1 MSALTQPLN
10 TFIDEQIK
18 KGAVS
23 SPAEAE
29 QAILS
34 EVAGRAL
41 ERKISRAQEQVKNG
55 QYFEAN
61 DDFINELL
69 FDARSRNTSVN

>member
-1 MSALTQPLN
+1 MIALTQPLN

-18 KGAVS
+18 KGVVS

-29 QAILS
+29 QVIVS

-41 ERKISRAQEQVKNG
+41 ERKLARAQEQVKNG
-55 QYFEAN
+55 QCFEAN
-61 DDFINELL
+61 DNFINELL
-69 FDARSRNTSVN
+69 FDARSRITSVN

>member
-18 KGAVS
+18 SGAVS

-29 QAILS
+29 QVILS

-41 ERKISRAQEQVKNG
+41 ERKLAHAQEQVKNG
-55 QYFEAN
+55 QFYEAN
-61 DDFINELL
+61 DSFVNNLL
-69 FDARSRNTSVN
+69 FEARNSITTAN

>member
-10 TFIDEQIK
+10 IFIDEQIK
-18 KGAVS
+18 KGVVS

-29 QAILS
+29 QIILLQAA
-34 EVAGRAL
+34 ERAL
-41 ERKISRAQEQVKNG
+41 DRKISRAQEQVKNG
-55 QYFEAN
+55 QCFEAN

-69 FDARSRNTSVN
+69 FDARSRITSAN

>member
-69 FDARSRNTSVN
+69 FDARSRITSVN